1 MEEKSSTFMSLGTAL
16 GMLIALLVSFVLMFV
31 IKGYES
37 TIPFLF
43 IGLAVVFRIIG
54 YGLDRIVDKGKK

>member
-1 MEEKSSTFMSLGTAL
+1 MEEKSSTFMTLGTAL
-16 GMLIALLVSFVLMFV
+16 GMLIALIISAVLMFAV
-31 IKGYES
+31 GKYEN

-43 IGLAVVFRIIG
+43 IGFGIVFRIIG